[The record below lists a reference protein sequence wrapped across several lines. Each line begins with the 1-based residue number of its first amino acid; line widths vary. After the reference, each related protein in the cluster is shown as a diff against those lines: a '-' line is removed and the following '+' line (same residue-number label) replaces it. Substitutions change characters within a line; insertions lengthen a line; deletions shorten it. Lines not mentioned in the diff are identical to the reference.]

1 MIRAHI
7 GRFGIHRATLALVF
21 ALLLTSIVAV
31 GQATSVSADVS
42 VTINNFAFNPTPLT
56 VPVGTKVVWT
66 NQQPQVPHT
75 VTSDM
80 PGVFDSGA
88 IQSGGTFSFTFMQ
101 AGTVTYHCTIH
112 PNMHGTVVVTA
123 AAGGL
128 FIRCAAAVRRCARWQ
143 PTGGAPQCGAAAFAD
158 PTFQQIWAKTDANP
172 NGHSYVWG
180 PNPFTN
186 GLSEDYKEAAGGKR
200 TVQYFDKA
208 RMELGP
214 NNTVTAGL
222 LSVELITGKQQ
233 NGDATF
239 VSRDPANITVAG
251 DPDNPF
257 PTYANLANLQAAEQD
272 NSGSG
277 APVAKMVGPN
287 GMTGTYAPASTDVL
301 AKTAGYDAAT
311 KHNIP
316 KAFLDFRTAPDLG
329 GIQAIGLAITE
340 PVWAN
345 VKVGGKVVPV
355 LVQAFERRVLTYTP
369 SNTAGFMVEYGNIG
383 QHYYK
388 WRTSAP
394 SPSASPTG
402 SPVVPPATTAN
413 PPAPMMPSGNSGYGG
428 SGGMDRG
435 GSGGSDR
442 GGRSGY

>member
-1 MIRAHI
+1 MIRAHV
-7 GRFGIHRATLALVF
+7 GQFGIHRATLGLVF

-80 PGVFDSGA
+80 PGVFDSGT

-112 PNMHGTVVVTA
+112 PNMHGTVIVTA
-123 AAGGL
+123 AATASSSVTPSSVAAPGGSQP
-128 FIRCAAAVRRCARWQ
+128 AAL
-143 PTGGAPQCGAAAFAD
+143 PSTGAAAFAD
-158 PTFQQIWAKTDANP
+158 PAFQQLWAKTDANP

-186 GLSEDYKEAAGGKR
+186 ALTEDYKEAAGGKR

-257 PTYANLANLQAAEQD
+257 PTYANLTNLQAAEQD

-277 APVAKMVGPN
+277 APVTKMVGPN
-287 GMTGTYAPASTDVL
+287 GATGTYAPATSDVL
-301 AKTAGYDAAT
+301 AKTTGYDAAT

-316 KAFLDFRTAPDLG
+316 KAFLDFRNAPNLG
-329 GIQAIGLAITE
+329 GVQAIGLAITE

-369 SNTAGFMVEYGNIG
+369 SNPAGFMVEYGNIG

-394 SPSASPTG
+394 SPNASPTG
-402 SPVVPPATTAN
+402 STVASPATIAN
-413 PPAPMMPSGNSGYGG
+413 PPAPMMPGGNSGYGG

-442 GGRSGY
+442 GGSGY